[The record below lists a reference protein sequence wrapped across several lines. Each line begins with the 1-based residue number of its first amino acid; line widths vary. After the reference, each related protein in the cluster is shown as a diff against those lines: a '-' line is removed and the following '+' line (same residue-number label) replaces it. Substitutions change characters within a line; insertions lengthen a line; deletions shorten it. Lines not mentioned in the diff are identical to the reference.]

1 MMGPLAGLS
10 LARSGCVGG
19 GEDVQKD
26 VKGLLN
32 VSQDWRI
39 GAEKIVTG

>member
-1 MMGPLAGLS
+1 MAYFLNFGLSIGKAS
-10 LARSGCVGG
+10 LARAF
-19 GEDVQKD
+19 
-26 VKGLLN
+26 LLN

>member
-1 MMGPLAGLS
+1 MAISGLKEP
-10 LARSGCVGG
+10 GN
-19 GEDVQKD
+19 
-26 VKGLLN
+26 LLN